1 MNLILLIVSVLFYS
15 MTGITGLIF
24 IGTSIL
30 ITYFGA
36 LFVKNRKLV
45 LAAVIVLN
53 AGALFFTKALPY
65 TEISLAVPLGISYY
79 SMQAISYI
87 VDVYKGKYPPEKS
100 LYRFALYILYLPHLY
115 IGPIE
120 RYNKMAE
127 TLYVKRKFTWD
138 NISNGAL
145 RLLFG
150 MFKKFVIAGRAGI
163 IISTISGD
171 EKYTGAYALLA
182 MLTYSI
188 QLYCDF
194 SGGIDMVL
202 GVSKILGIKM
212 SENFDKP
219 YFSQTVKEF
228 WNRWHI
234 TLGLFLRDY
243 IYIPLGGN
251 RKGRVRKHVNVIITF
266 LVSGIWHGIHYVL
279 WGLFN
284 GIFVC
289 IGDKLKTKYKFL
301 NSLGVFLVIS
311 FLWSFFIW
319 QDTLTA
325 LSMFGSVFTT
335 FNYADLFNNALS
347 LGLSLADLI
356 VLSVSTVTLFLCD
369 FKKQEIKNKV
379 AVLSA
384 DKKVAIA
391 LSLLLIVAML
401 GVYGIGF
408 NASAFIYSNF

>member
-1 MNLILLIVSVLFYS
+1 
-15 MTGITGLIF
+15 
-24 IGTSIL
+24 
-30 ITYFGA
+30 
-36 LFVKNRKLV
+36 
-45 LAAVIVLN
+45 
-53 AGALFFTKALPY
+53 
-65 TEISLAVPLGISYY
+65 
-79 SMQAISYI
+79 
-87 VDVYKGKYPPEKS
+87 
-100 LYRFALYILYLPHLY
+100 
-115 IGPIE
+115 
-120 RYNKMAE
+120 
-127 TLYVKRKFTWD
+127 
-138 NISNGAL
+138 
-145 RLLFG
+145 
-150 MFKKFVIAGRAGI
+150 
-163 IISTISGD
+163 
-171 EKYTGAYALLA
+171 
-182 MLTYSI
+182 
-188 QLYCDF
+188 
-194 SGGIDMVL
+194 MVL

-391 LSLLLIVAML
+391 LSLLLIVALL

>member
-1 MNLILLIVSVLFYS
+1 MNFILLIVSILFYS
-15 MTGITGLIF
+15 MTGLTGLAF

-36 LFVKNRKLV
+36 LFVRNRKFV
-45 LAAVIVLN
+45 LALVIILN
-53 AGALFFTKALPY
+53 AGALFFIKALPY

-87 VDVYKGKYPPEKS
+87 VDVYKGKYSAEKS
-100 LYRFALYILYLPHLY
+100 LYRFSLYILYLPHLY
-115 IGPIE
+115 MGPIE

-127 TLYVKRKFTWD
+127 TLFVKRKFTWD
-138 NISNGAL
+138 NISNGCL

-171 EKYTGAYALLA
+171 ENYTGAYALLA
-182 MLTYSI
+182 MFTYSV

-202 GVSKILGIKM
+202 GVSKMLGIKM

-234 TLGLFLRDY
+234 TLGTFLRDY

-251 RKGRVRKHVNVIITF
+251 RKGKLRKYINVIITF
-266 LVSGIWHGIHYVL
+266 LVSGIWHGIHYIL
-279 WGLFN
+279 WGLIN
-284 GIFVC
+284 GIFVSV
-289 IGDKLKTKYKFL
+289 GDKLKTKFKFVNCL
-301 NSLGVFLVIS
+301 LVFVIIS
-311 FLWSFFIW
+311 FLWSFFVW
-319 QDTLTA
+319 QDTLAAVT
-325 LSMFGSVFTT
+325 MMGSVFTT
-335 FNYADLFNNALS
+335 FNYGDLFNNILS
-347 LGLSLADLI
+347 LGLSLGDII
-356 VLSVSTVTLFLCD
+356 VLGVSTFTLFLCD
-369 FKKQEIKNKV
+369 FKKQKINSYV
-379 AVLSA
+379 SALSA
-384 DKKVAIA
+384 DKKVVIGLTLLTVVA
-391 LSLLLIVAML
+391 LF
-401 GVYGIGF
+401 GVYGIGY